1 MTVSSELNLEHDIL
15 QHFKHKNGILYT
27 EGVDIRQI
35 ANQVGT
41 PFYCYSHAAFVH
53 NFKEFSDA
61 IATVSGQVFYSVKA
75 NSNQAVLDTLANL
88 GAGMDVVSVGELKR
102 ARAVG
107 VPGEKIV
114 YAGVG
119 KTEAELS
126 YALEQKILLFNIE
139 SEPELRLLSK
149 IATSKGVTASVS
161 VRINPDIDAQ
171 THAKITTGKAENKF
185 GVPLESVDQM
195 YQLAAE
201 LPGIEVK
208 GIDLHIGS
216 QITELAPFDLAFKLL
231 SDKIVELKIQGYN
244 IEFIDLGGGFGISYD
259 TNSQPNSLV
268 LNDYISVV
276 NEHLGSLGCKI
287 IFEPGRFI
295 AGNAGILIACVIYV
309 KKSRNHRFV
318 IVDAAMND
326 FLRPTLYEAYH
337 EIGPV
342 VLSER
347 SREQVLSH
355 IVGPV
360 CESGDYLAKGRKI
373 EAMQAGELL
382 AIYTTGAY
390 GAVQSSTYTSRAL
403 IPEVMVKGTQF
414 EVIRDRIV
422 EEDLIKLDRVP
433 TWELNV

>member
-1 MTVSSELNLEHDIL
+1 MHY
-15 QHFKHKNGILYT
+15 FKHKSGILYA
-27 EGVDIRQI
+27 EGVDVRQI
-35 ANQVGT
+35 TNQVGT
-41 PFYCYSHAAFVH
+41 PFYCYSHAAFIQ

-61 IATVSGQVFYSVKA
+61 IASVSGQIFYSVKA
-75 NSNQAVLDTLANL
+75 NSNQAVLDVLANQ
-88 GAGMDVVSVGELKR
+88 GAGMDVVSGGELKR

-126 YALEQKILLFNIE
+126 YALEQNILLFNIE

-149 IATSKGVTASVS
+149 IASSKGVTASVS

-185 GVPLESVDQM
+185 GVPLELVDNM

-216 QITELAPFDLAFKLL
+216 QITELAPFDTAFKLL
-231 SDKIVELKIQGYN
+231 SNKIVELKNQGHN

-259 TNSQPNSLV
+259 TTSKSSPLV
-268 LNDYISVV
+268 LSDYISVV
-276 NEHLGSLGCKI
+276 NKHLGSLGCKI

-295 AGNAGILIACVIYV
+295 AGNAGILIASVIYV
-309 KKSRNHRFV
+309 KESRNHRFV

-342 VLSER
+342 VLSE
-347 SREQVLSH
+347 QSH
-355 IVGPV
+355 ELVNSHVVGPV
-360 CESGDYLAKGRKI
+360 CESGDYLAKGRKLATI
-373 EAMQAGELL
+373 QAGELL
-382 AIYTTGAY
+382 VVYTTGAY

-422 EEDLIKLDRVP
+422 EEELIKLDRVP
-433 TWELNV
+433 TWELNA